1 VTARVY
7 CTGMNRWWVAG
18 ALAVLLGLPVTAAAQ
33 APSGGDS
40 KPLQLRRDAA
50 PPRPVVRP
58 DSGGDQ
64 AARDAERAAAEYE
77 RRQRDDAVIR
87 EQSRPAVPRRPEL
100 GYDVYG
106 GIQQRNIPRR

>member
-7 CTGMNRWWVAG
+7 CTAMNRWWTAG
-18 ALAVLLGLPVTAAAQ
+18 ALVMLLGLPVTAGAQ
-33 APSGGDS
+33 APAGDDS
-40 KPLQLRRDAA
+40 KPLELRRDAA

-58 DSGGDQ
+58 DPGGNQ
-64 AARDAERAAAEYE
+64 AAREAERAAAEYE
-77 RRQRDDAVIR
+77 RRQRDEAVIR
-87 EQSRPAVPRRPEL
+87 EQSRPAPPRRPEL